1 MKSLAL
7 VVNLLWLPL
16 SSPRWRRP
24 LSFAESTTTAFVARH
39 CRTSRVATANG
50 NGNLVFVAKRRTEST
65 AEMQPHQQEASSDQG
80 PLRFIDIGANLLDD
94 RFINGIYHGSKR
106 HEGDILAVLT
116 RAADAGVSHIVLTA
130 GTIQESKEAVQYVRK
145 WRRGCFQ
152 YRADKGSDIAAAGL
166 ITKEP
171 VALQDRIHF
180 ACTVGVH
187 PTRTKQVFVDSR
199 ASDSDEEHDN
209 KLLQELLDIAL
220 DGMKDGAV
228 VAIGEIGLDYDRLSF
243 SPADIQQ
250 EYLVKQLQTLAPAT
264 QLPLFLHNRNAQQDL
279 YDILKSHQSLWD
291 HDSSRPGGVVHSFD
305 DTLELAKLFIDD
317 LGLCIGLNGC
327 SLRTEESLN
336 VVKQLPL
343 SSILLET
350 DCPYCDIRST
360 HASFPH
366 IQTSYANQ
374 SKPEKKFQEGFLVK
388 SRTEPCHV
396 RQIAEVVAGIKQVPL
411 VEVARAC
418 YDSTLRLYRWDTND
432 GNEDS
437 NANYPTTKRN

>member
-1 MKSLAL
+1 MKPLAL
-7 VVNLLWLPL
+7 ATVLWLPL
-16 SSPRWRRP
+16 STSRWRRH
-24 LSFAESTTTAFVARH
+24 LSFVEATATAFIARH
-39 CRTSRVATANG
+39 CRASRAATTTNG
-50 NGNLVFVAKRRTEST
+50 NGGPVLGTKRRTEST
-65 AEMQPHQQEASSDQG
+65 VEMQPHQQEASSDQG

-130 GTIQESKEAVQYVRK
+130 GTIKESKEAVEYVRQ

-152 YRADKGSDIAAAGL
+152 YRADQGSDIAAAGR
-166 ITKEP
+166 TECAF
-171 VALQDRIHF
+171 ALQDRIHF

-199 ASDSDEEHDN
+199 TSDSDEEHDK

-279 YDILKSHQSLWD
+279 YDILKRHQSLWD

-305 DTLELAKLFIDD
+305 DTLELAKLFIDG

-336 VVKQLPL
+336 VVNQLPL

-388 SRTEPCHV
+388 SRTEPCHI
-396 RQIAEVVAGIKQVPL
+396 RQIAEVVAGVKQVPL

-437 NANYPTTKRN
+437 NANYTTTKRN